1 MEDLRLLLKKAVE
14 DRLSEE
20 HRDQANRLVD
30 AVCDAFDA
38 GGNADAIK
46 DAVATEVN
54 IPLEDAESILS
65 NAEKIMRGGA

>member
-1 MEDLRLLLKKAVE
+1 MEDMRLLLKKAVE
-14 DRLSEE
+14 EGISEE

-38 GGNADAIK
+38 GGNADAIR

-54 IPLEDAESILS
+54 ILLEDAESVLS
-65 NAEKIMRGGA
+65 NAENIMRGGA

>member
-14 DRLSEE
+14 EGISEE

-54 IPLEDAESILS
+54 LLLEAAESILS
-65 NAEKIMRGGA
+65 NAERILKGGA

>member
-65 NAEKIMRGGA
+65 NTEKIMRGGA